1 MPAGQ
6 PVAGFVP
13 APANPMAAGAA
24 PIAPGF
30 DVGVER
36 QGVAQVKQ
44 VITQYGSDPYKL
56 AAAFGQLKS
65 GYLASQY
72 HITPDQ
78 AGK

>member
-6 PVAGFVP
+6 PVSGYMP
-13 APANPMAAGAA
+13 APVGLMAAGAA

-30 DVGVER
+30 DAGVER

-44 VITQYGSDPYKL
+44 VIAQYGSDPYKL